1 MTVHYI
7 RTGRIVVNAH
17 GCVYLPSNSDRRF
30 EASTPSRMRRLLKRE
45 EIREAEEVSC
55 KYQLL
60 RDEDDKQTRK

>member
-1 MTVHYI
+1 MTIHHI

-55 KYQLL
+55 KCQLL
-60 RDEDDKQTRK
+60 RDEDEKGKR